1 MTCAQVVKL
10 VMDNS
15 KTQGSMTGQEER
27 DVLFARL
34 FGLMSVIQSGLVVRT
49 GSLNVSAS
57 SSSQISTLSSYTDVL
72 AELVIIG
79 EKKSWLRESAWF
91 AVLLG
96 VDVLHEANV
105 EWKEEAVDAT
115 IRQIFVEY
123 KIWSPEKIALALKM
137 QSLFPEENWSAHFAP
152 TFKNGDILS
161 STNLPMLA
169 KILKASFIHRLCVY
183 IND

>member
-1 MTCAQVVKL
+1 VTCAQVVKL
-10 VMDNS
+10 VIDNS

-34 FGLMSVIQSGLVVRT
+34 FGLMSIIQSGLVVRT

-57 SSSQISTLSSYTDVL
+57 SSTEVSTLSSYTDVL
-72 AELVIIG
+72 AELVALG

-91 AVLLG
+91 AVLLA
-96 VDVLHEANV
+96 VDVLHEAIV
-105 EWKEEAVDAT
+105 EWKKEAVDAT
-115 IRQIFVEY
+115 IQQVFVEY

-137 QSLFPEENWSAHFAP
+137 QSLFPRENWATFFAP

-161 STNLPMLA
+161 STNPQMLA
-169 KILKASFIHRLCVY
+169 RILKASFSCLVLCY
-183 IND
+183 ES